1 MVSSVKVVRFA
12 PVSITVVTVYRD
24 LRCGMTRVTLA
35 WDCDRHSDVL
45 NAGGSASTSSSSSTA
60 KGEYR
65 LLLILE
71 CTDGDRGGIIVSDVV
86 AQGAMAD
93 YLNRTID
100 LRLMTFAL
108 CRSYWAVNGISATYR
123 LIRRDRNPR

>member
-1 MVSSVKVVRFA
+1 MVSRVKVVRFA

-24 LRCGMTRVTLA
+24 LCCGMTRVTLA

-65 LLLILE
+65 LLLIFE
-71 CTDGDRGGIIVSDVV
+71 CTDGDRGGIIVAVRYGGTGYHGELSESD
-86 AQGAMAD
+86 D
-93 YLNRTID
+93 
-100 LRLMTFAL
+100 
-108 CRSYWAVNGISATYR
+108 RSPSDDICFMSELLGC
-123 LIRRDRNPR
+123 